1 MADKASSQLVDET
14 LFPVKLR
21 QAVNY
26 LWRLCRPLREVRGIE
41 PIRVTVSEANM
52 VVELNE
58 AGQAALTALIAAQ
71 ANGQTLS
78 ALPGVEIYIA
88 SSNTVVTATILIA
101 S

>member
-1 MADKASSQLVDET
+1 MADT
-14 LFPVKLR
+14 LLNEKVFPVAVR

-71 ANGQTLS
+71 ANGQPLS